1 MPSKED
7 MKSWAA
13 QPLRYTEVLK
23 IVNGCRDLPWE
34 KA

>member
-1 MPSKED
+1 MPSRED

-13 QPLRYTEVLK
+13 QSLRNTEVLK
-23 IVNGCRDLPWE
+23 TVNGCRDLPWE